1 MTQVTTQCQKSLD
14 PTFLCQYAIP
24 HTFDQ
29 NLSFMKY
36 SRIDSNLFV
45 KNRKKLADKMDNK
58 SLAVFNS
65 NDIYPTSSDGTL
77 PFKQHSDIFYLSGV
91 DQEESILVIFPDCHD
106 PALREVLF
114 LRETNEHI
122 AVWEGA
128 KLDKDAAFETSGI
141 KTVYWLDQFETIF
154 TKMMAEAEN
163 VYINLNEHLRAGTEV
178 ETREDRFIKKLRN
191 KYPAHTYK
199 RSAPILHYIRSIKE
213 PEEIELMQHACNIT
227 EKGIRRL
234 LKFIKPGVWE
244 HEIEAELYHEFIRNR
259 ASGFAYQPIIAS
271 GGSACVLHYIEN
283 NKECKDGDLIL
294 LDVGAEYANYDSDLT
309 RTLPANGKF
318 SPRQREVYDAV
329 MRVKNECF
337 NMLKPGV
344 TLPEYHKEVGKLMT
358 SELIGLKLLDQTDV
372 KNENPAWPAYK
383 KYFPH
388 GTSHYIGLDTHDV
401 GSWVEP
407 MEENMV
413 FTIEPGIYI
422 PEENIG
428 IRIED
433 DIVIRSGGNFNLMGN
448 IPIEADEIETLMNE

>member
-1 MTQVTTQCQKSLD
+1 MTQVTTQYQKSLD

-91 DQEESILVIFPDCHD
+91 DQEESILVVFPDCHD